1 MRHVIVSV
9 VEEEQWHPCR
19 TLPYG
24 LQHICVSPD
33 PDNVSRHAVLQHPSV
48 HSPANNLNL
57 GAVYV
62 LKLQK

>member
-1 MRHVIVSV
+1 MTRVTVYTV
-9 VEEEQWHPCR
+9 AEEQWLPCR
-19 TLPYG
+19 TLAYG

-33 PDNVSRHAVLQHPSV
+33 PDNVSRQAVLQHPSI

-62 LKLQK
+62 LKLQ